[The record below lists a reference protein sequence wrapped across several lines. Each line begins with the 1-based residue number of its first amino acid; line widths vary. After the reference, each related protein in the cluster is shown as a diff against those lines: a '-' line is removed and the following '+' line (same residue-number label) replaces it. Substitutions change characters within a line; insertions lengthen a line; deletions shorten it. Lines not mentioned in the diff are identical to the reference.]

1 MLLHSITFL
10 LEIYILIPLISIVV
24 ALKPFP
30 TVIPAFGMDGRK
42 VARSP
47 PPFLLPA
54 PRCQPLP
61 LRPLSKFPHSIS
73 AEPQQQVPL
82 LSSVSLT
89 QALISKLQT
98 KTLAAKIQ
106 PMFHSCL
113 PSGSGNYPLTLSYK
127 PCCRQ
132 VLLSPLSRYEN

>member
-24 ALKPFP
+24 ALKSFP
-30 TVIPAFGMDGRK
+30 TVIPALGMDGRK
-42 VARSP
+42 ATRSP
-47 PPFLLPA
+47 PPLLLPA

-61 LRPLSKFPHSIS
+61 SRPLGKFPQSVS
-73 AEPQQQVPL
+73 GEPQQQVHSP
-82 LSSVSLT
+82 SSVSLT

-98 KTLAAKIQ
+98 NTLAAKIQ

-113 PSGSGNYPLTLSYK
+113 PSGSGNCSLILSYK

-132 VLLSPLSRYEN
+132 VLLSPLCRYKN